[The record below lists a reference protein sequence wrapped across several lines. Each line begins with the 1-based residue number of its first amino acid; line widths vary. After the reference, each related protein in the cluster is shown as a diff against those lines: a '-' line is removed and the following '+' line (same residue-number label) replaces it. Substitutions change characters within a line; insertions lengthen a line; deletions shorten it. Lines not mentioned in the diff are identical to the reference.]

1 MLNPPDGQ
9 ELLKFARREEL
20 KLAASGDPGKS
31 RYLKL
36 LIKRA
41 REIAERDAARS
52 AASER
57 QELRLLNTL
66 YGTAPAPGEQQNIHH
81 RLYTLNV
88 RLAVDLRAR
97 RLDRAQQAAVLDL
110 LGAQVRAK
118 LAITNPKYLDTAD
131 GHE

>member
-9 ELLKFARREEL
+9 ELLIFARREEL

-31 RYLKL
+31 RYLNL

-52 AASER
+52 AAAGR
-57 QELRLLNTL
+57 QELTLLNAV
-66 YGTAPAPGEQQNIHH
+66 YGTDVDVGETQALHH
-81 RLYTLNV
+81 RLYILNA
-88 RLAVDLRAR
+88 RLAADLRAR
-97 RLDRAQQAAVLDL
+97 RLDRAQQAAVLEL
-110 LGAQVRAK
+110 LGAQVRAR

-131 GHE
+131 CHE